1 MSKKRIE
8 VFGNVLV
15 VDGEYYHCEDEA
27 TAVALSEMDGWHI
40 EDHSEEIEAEAEM
53 NASVSRVSY
62 MDHFAASPQEEAEC
76 LSCLTDI
83 FDAKTDAE
91 RDEVMAYYAKESYPA
106 LATMAFRALEGLRKV
121 GDVERAAEVI
131 HGLSEHLPEVF
142 GVMQKVYKTA

>member
-1 MSKKRIE
+1 MSNIE

-15 VDGEYYHCEDEA
+15 VDGEYYHCKDEV
-27 TAVALSEMDGWHI
+27 VAASLSEADGWHV

-53 NASVSRVSY
+53 NTVSSRVSY

-83 FDAKTDAE
+83 LEAKTDTE
-91 RDEVMAYYAKESYPA
+91 RDEVMSFYAKQSYPA
-106 LATMAFRALEGLRKV
+106 
-121 GDVERAAEVI
+121 
-131 HGLSEHLPEVF
+131 EHLPEVF